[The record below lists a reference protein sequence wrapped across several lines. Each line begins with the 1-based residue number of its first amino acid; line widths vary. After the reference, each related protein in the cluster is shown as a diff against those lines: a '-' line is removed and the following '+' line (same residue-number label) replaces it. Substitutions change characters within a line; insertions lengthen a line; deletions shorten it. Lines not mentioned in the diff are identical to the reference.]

1 MGFDEFFTNGDKPY
15 AENLNDSLL
24 LLDAFNVT
32 VPVSLPDMFSNGEFN
47 SSLNV
52 PRKAGVSIVTLK
64 SVDSGVTIGSDEI
77 SGTGDVV
84 FRVYP
89 NFNSFYKWQS
99 ISFEKSG
106 IVDVSFKKTDG
117 SLINASVND
126 NGIISDSS
134 VLKVLQEIDVVLSL
148 SDATVSNVLINFVNN
163 QNNRTRTGA
172 VLEASQIHNLID
184 VVYPVGSIYMSVNTV
199 SPSVLFGFGV
209 WEKIE
214 DKFLLGSG
222 TTYANGSTGG
232 SADSVVVSHNHT
244 QNSHTHNALS
254 NRRFVVVGDGA
265 NWGYSGKIKIRTDG
279 SGTAYYY
286 PHSTTDAGGI
296 MEHTETAEAS
306 PTINSTGE
314 DGTGKNMPPYLVVNI
329 WKRTA

>member
-64 SVDSGVTIGSDEI
+64 SVDSGVTIGSGMI

-106 IVDVSFKKTDG
+106 SVTVSFKKTDG

-126 NGIISDSS
+126 NGVISDSS
-134 VLKVLQEIDVVLSL
+134 ALKVLQEIDVVLSL
-148 SDATVSNVLINFVNN
+148 SGATVSNVLINFVNN

-232 SADSVVVSHNHT
+232 SADAVIVSH
-244 QNSHTHNALS
+244 SHQPNAEGEYIVTS
-254 NRRFVVVGDGA
+254 EEKTANNTKVAYSASGNRWVDGQT
-265 NWGYSGKIKIRTDG
+265 SESHFHHRT
-279 SGTAYYY
+279 
-286 PHSTTDAGGI
+286 ST
-296 MEHTETAEAS
+296 
-306 PTINSTGE
+306 STVGE
-314 DGTGKNMPPYLVVNI
+314 DGTGKNMPPYLAVNI

>member
-64 SVDSGVTIGSDEI
+64 SVDTGVTIGSDMI

-106 IVDVSFKKTDG
+106 SVNVSFKKTDG

-126 NGIISDSS
+126 NGVISDSS

-232 SADSVVVSHNHT
+232 SADAVIVSHNHT
-244 QNSHTHNALS
+244 QNSHTHRARS
-254 NRRFVVVGDGA
+254 ERRFVVVGDGA
-265 NWGYSGKIKIRTDG
+265 NWGYTGKIKIRTDG

-286 PHSTTDAGGI
+286 PHSDSDTGGI
-296 MEHTETAEAS
+296 IEHTETAEAS
-306 PTINSTGE
+306 PIINSTGE
-314 DGTGKNMPPYLVVNI
+314 DGTNKNMPPYLVVNI

>member
-52 PRKAGVSIVTLK
+52 SRKAGVSIVTLK

-77 SGTGDVV
+77 TGTGDVV

-106 IVDVSFKKTDG
+106 SVNVSFKKTDG
-117 SLINASVND
+117 SLINASVNND
-126 NGIISDSS
+126 GVISDNSA
-134 VLKVLQEIDVVLSL
+134 LKVLQEIDVVLSL

-172 VLEASQIHNLID
+172 VLEASQINNLID
-184 VVYPVGSIYMSVNTV
+184 IVYPVGSIYMSVNTI

-232 SADSVVVSHNHT
+232 SADSVVVSH
-244 QNSHTHNALS
+244 SHNPNVDGEYIVTSEENTANNTRVAYS
-254 NRRFVVVGDGA
+254 ASGNRWVDGQP
-265 NWGYSGKIKIRTDG
+265 SESHFHHRT
-279 SGTAYYY
+279 
-286 PHSTTDAGGI
+286 ST
-296 MEHTETAEAS
+296 
-306 PTINSTGE
+306 STVGE
-314 DGTGKNMPPYLVVNI
+314 DGTGKNMPPYIAVNI

>member
-64 SVDSGVTIGSDEI
+64 SVDSGVTIGSNMI

-106 IVDVSFKKTDG
+106 SVNVSFKKTDD
-117 SLINASVND
+117 SLINTSVND
-126 NGIISDSS
+126 NGIISENTA
-134 VLKVLQEIDVVLSL
+134 LKVLQEIDVVLSL
-148 SDATVSNVLINFVNN
+148 SDATVSNILINFVNN

-214 DKFLLGSG
+214 DKFLLGCG

-232 SADSVVVSHNHT
+232 SADAVIVSH
-244 QNSHTHNALS
+244 SHKPNADGEYLVTSEDPTANNTRVAYSASGNRWVDGQPSQS
-254 NRRFVVVGDGA
+254 NFHH
-265 NWGYSGKIKIRTDG
+265 RT
-279 SGTAYYY
+279 GTN
-286 PHSTTDAGGI
+286 TV
-296 MEHTETAEAS
+296 
-306 PTINSTGE
+306 GE

>member
-52 PRKAGVSIVTLK
+52 SRKAGVSIVTLK

-117 SLINASVND
+117 SLINASVSD
-126 NGIISDSS
+126 DGVISESTA
-134 VLKVLQEIDVVLSL
+134 LKVLQEIDVVLSL

-163 QNNRTRTGA
+163 QNNRARTGA
-172 VLEASQIHNLID
+172 VLEASQINNLID

-232 SADSVVVSHNHT
+232 SADAVIVSH
-244 QNSHTHNALS
+244 SHQSSADGEYIVTSEEDTANNTRVAYSASGNRWVDGQTSPS
-254 NRRFVVVGDGA
+254 NFHH
-265 NWGYSGKIKIRTDG
+265 RTR
-279 SGTAYYY
+279 TN
-286 PHSTTDAGGI
+286 TV
-296 MEHTETAEAS
+296 
-306 PTINSTGE
+306 GE
-314 DGTGKNMPPYLVVNI
+314 DGTNKNMPPYITVNI

>member
-1 MGFDEFFTNGDKPY
+1 M
-15 AENLNDSLL
+15 
-24 LLDAFNVT
+24 
-32 VPVSLPDMFSNGEFN
+32 
-47 SSLNV
+47 
-52 PRKAGVSIVTLK
+52 TLK
-64 SVDSGVTIGSDEI
+64 SVDSGVTIGSNEI

-84 FRVYP
+84 FSVYP

-106 IVDVSFKKTDG
+106 SVNVSFKKTDG
-117 SLINASVND
+117 SLINASVNAD
-126 NGIISDSS
+126 GVISDNSA
-134 VLKVLQEIDVVLSL
+134 LKVLQEIDVVLSL

-163 QNNRTRTGA
+163 QSNRVRTGA

-222 TTYANGSTGG
+222 TTYADGSTGG
-232 SADSVVVSHNHT
+232 SADAVVVSHNHT
-244 QNSHTHNALS
+244 YGKKYVLTTSGEAVGRVSTAGQTGTKVPNLLQSTDPIYRNEINNS
-254 NRRFVVVGDGA
+254 
-265 NWGYSGKIKIRTDG
+265 
-279 SGTAYYY
+279 
-286 PHSTTDAGGI
+286 
-296 MEHTETAEAS
+296 
-306 PTINSTGE
+306 GE
-314 DGTGKNMPPYLVVNI
+314 DGTGKNMPPYLAVNI